1 MYTRTHACTHASP
14 SLRLSSVC
22 FTHCRPTLLF
32 LHSPPSPPF
41 FIHCF
46 LAPEAACLLFHVFRG
61 CWKNLCR
68 CFIVHTSCTQR
79 VLYLN
84 YPNIWQ
90 IRFRCISKYIY
101 IYGRSKGR
109 WAKAFFSFLFI
120 SIEFSITG
128 ISFFFFFLKD
138 RWLFESLNLKSINL
152 LIDFL
157 TIADLERFRNDMVR
171 MFESSSLF
179 FYADFFFSHE
189 FEEQVDASL
198 TFFSLPILTAI
209 NNCFFVSHITGW
221 IDELYIYRH
230 NPCILNLRVSF
241 LS

>member
-1 MYTRTHACTHASP
+1 MCTHVHTRVHTHLRLCASP
-14 SLRLSSVC
+14 QCVSPTVAPPCFSS
-22 FTHCRPTLLF
+22 T
-32 LHSPPSPPF
+32 PPSPFSSTVSLLPRQLACF
-41 FIHCF
+41 FMFFGAVGKIFADASSSIH
-46 LAPEAACLLFHVFRG
+46 R
-61 CWKNLCR
+61 
-68 CFIVHTSCTQR
+68 VHN
-79 VLYLN
+79 VY
-84 YPNIWQ
+84 YIWT
-90 IRFRCISKYIY
+90 IRIFGKFDFVAFQSIY
-101 IYGRSKGR
+101 IYMGVQRDDERKLFFL
-109 WAKAFFSFLFI
+109 FFSFPSNFLSRVFH
-120 SIEFSITG
+120 
-128 ISFFFFFLKD
+128 FFFFFLKD